1 MCEINNKM
9 EENLKNH
16 WLSKISEIKKE
27 NRKFFEHV
35 PVKLIKV
42 PAKSQAE
49 PWLHFYGMDCSLAR
63 ISVVIFQIL
72 QDAKE

>member
-1 MCEINNKM
+1 MCEINIKM

-35 PVKLIKV
+35 PVKRTNV
-42 PAKSQAE
+42 PAKAQTE
-49 PWLHFYGMDCSLAR
+49 PWLHFYGMDCPLAR
-63 ISVVIFQIL
+63 ISIVICQIL
-72 QDAKE
+72 QDAKK

>member
-1 MCEINNKM
+1 MCEINIKM

-35 PVKLIKV
+35 PVKRTNG
-42 PAKSQAE
+42 PAKAQTE
-49 PWLHFYGMDCSLAR
+49 PWLHFYGMDCPFAR
-63 ISVVIFQIL
+63 ISIVIYQIL
-72 QDAKE
+72 QVAK

>member
-1 MCEINNKM
+1 M

-27 NRKFFEHV
+27 NRKFFENV
-35 PVKLIKV
+35 PVKRTEVSATK
-42 PAKSQAE
+42 QTE
-49 PWLHFYGMDCSLAR
+49 PWFHFFGTECNFAR
-63 ISVVIFQIL
+63 ISLVIYKML

>member
-9 EENLKNH
+9 EENLKNY

-35 PVKLIKV
+35 PVKRIKV
-42 PAKSQAE
+42 PAKAQTE
-49 PWLHFYGMDCSLAR
+49 PWLHLFGMDCPLAR
-63 ISVVIFQIL
+63 MSIVICKIL
-72 QDAKE
+72 RDAKR

>member
-1 MCEINNKM
+1 MCEINIKM

-35 PVKLIKV
+35 PIKHTQV
-42 PAKSQAE
+42 PAKAQTE
-49 PWLHFYGMDCSLAR
+49 LWLHFYGMDCPLAR
-63 ISVVIFQIL
+63 VSIVTCQIL
-72 QDAKE
+72 QDAKK